1 MFDMVIVGAGMAGAV
16 LAERFASAGKKILM
30 IERRR
35 HVAGNCYDEI
45 DANGIL
51 IHKYGPHLFH
61 TDDAQIWEYLSRFT
75 DWQIYHHRVKAVIDG
90 KPVPIPFNL
99 NTLHE
104 VFPKSLADKL
114 EAALLKNFE
123 YGKKIPILELKKSA
137 DADLQFLADFV
148 YEKIFLHYTEKQWG
162 LAPENIS
169 GAVTAR
175 VPIFV
180 GRDDR
185 YFNDRFQAMPKRG
198 YTHLVENML
207 DNKNIKL
214 LLNTDFQEVMK
225 LDDGEIF
232 LFGKNFEGRLIYTGQ
247 LDELFG
253 KKFGTLPYRSVDMK
267 FETVDAEIFQAAPT
281 VNYPNNYDFTR
292 ITEFKQIHPVKSSR
306 TTILKE
312 YPQEYVAGVNEPY
325 YPIFTDEARAA
336 YEKYSAELAD
346 FKNITAVGRLAEYR
360 YYDIDDVIKRAL
372 SLVRSEEVGVRSLKT
387 CSL

>member
-1 MFDMVIVGAGMAGAV
+1 MFDIVIIGAGFAGAI
-16 LAERFASAGKKILM
+16 LAERFAASGKKVLL

-35 HVAGNCYDEI
+35 NVAGNCYDEV
-45 DANGIL
+45 DTNGIL

-61 TDDAQIWEYLSRFT
+61 TDDEQVWKYLSRFT
-75 DWQIYHHRVKAVIDG
+75 EWQIYNHHVKAFVDG

-99 NTLHE
+99 NTIHE

-162 LAPENIS
+162 FPPDKIS

-185 YFNDRFQAMPKRG
+185 YFNDRFQALPKFG
-198 YTHLVENML
+198 YTKLVENIL
-207 DNKNIKL
+207 DHKNIKL
-214 LLNTDFQEVMK
+214 LLNTDFKEVME
-225 LDDGEIF
+225 LRGEQIY
-232 LFGKNFEGRLIYTGQ
+232 LFRRKFKGRLIYTGQ
-247 LDELFG
+247 LDELFD
-253 KKFGTLPYRSVDMK
+253 KKFGELPYRSVDMK
-267 FETVDAEIFQAAPT
+267 FETINAESFQSAPS
-281 VNYPNNYDFTR
+281 VNYPNNYEFTR
-292 ITEFKQIHPVKSSR
+292 ITEFKNIHPAKTSR

-312 YPQEYVAGVNEPY
+312 YPQEYVAGKNEPY
-325 YPIFTDEARAA
+325 YPIFTDEARVA
-336 YEKYSAELAD
+336 YEKYSAELAK

-360 YYDIDDVIKRAL
+360 YFDMDDVVKRAL
-372 SLVRSEEVGVRSLKT
+372 EVFDLLTK
-387 CSL
+387 

>member
-1 MFDMVIVGAGMAGAV
+1 MFDIVIIGAGMAGAT
-16 LAERFASAGKKILM
+16 LAEKFASSGKKVLV
-30 IERRR
+30 IERRQ
-35 HVAGNCYDEI
+35 HIAGNCYDEL

-75 DWQIYHHRVKAVIDG
+75 EWNIYFHRVKAVIDG
-90 KPVPIPFNL
+90 KAVPLPFNF

-123 YGKKIPILELKKSA
+123 YGKKVPILELKQSA
-137 DADLQFLADFV
+137 DSDLQFLADFV

-162 LAPENIS
+162 LSPDKIS

-185 YFNDRFQAMPKRG
+185 YFNDRFQALPKFG
-198 YTHLVENML
+198 YAKLVRNML
-207 DNKNIKL
+207 AHKNIKL
-214 LLNTDFQEVMK
+214 LLNTDFHEVMALRDEK
-225 LDDGEIF
+225 IY
-232 LFGKNFEGRLIYTGQ
+232 LFRKQFKGRLIYTGQ
-247 LDELFG
+247 LDELFN
-253 KKFGTLPYRSVDMK
+253 KKFGELPYRSLDMK
-267 FETVDAEIFQAAPT
+267 FETIDAENFQSAPV

-292 ITEFKQIHPVKSSR
+292 ITEFKKIHPAQSPR

-312 YPQEYVAGVNEPY
+312 YPQAYVAGENEPY
-325 YPIFTDEARAA
+325 YPIFTDAARAA
-336 YEKYSAELAD
+336 YEKYSAELAR

-360 YYDIDDVIKRAL
+360 YYDIDDIVKRAL
-372 SLVRSEEVGVRSLKT
+372 EVFIELNS
-387 CSL
+387 

>member
-1 MFDMVIVGAGMAGAV
+1 MFDAVIIGAGFTGAV
-16 LAERFASAGKKILM
+16 LAERFASRGKKVLVV
-30 IERRR
+30 ERRR
-35 HVAGNCYDEI
+35 VVAGNCYDEV

-51 IHKYGPHLFH
+51 IHKFGPHIFH
-61 TDDAQIWEYLSRFT
+61 TDDARVWKYLSRFT
-75 DWQIYHHRVKAVIDG
+75 EWQIYFHRVKAVVDG

-99 NTLHE
+99 NTLRE
-104 VFPKSLADKL
+104 VFPKNLADKL

-162 LAPENIS
+162 LTPEKIS

-185 YFNDRFQAMPKRG
+185 YFNDRFQAVPARG
-198 YTHLVENML
+198 YTRLVENIL
-207 DNKNIKL
+207 DHKNIKL
-214 LLNTDFQEVMK
+214 LLNTDCKEVMA
-225 LDDGEIF
+225 LRGEEIF
-232 LFGKNFEGRLIYTGQ
+232 LFGQKFGGRVIYTGQ
-247 LDELFG
+247 LDELFD
-253 KKFGTLPYRSVDMK
+253 KKFGALPYRSVAMK
-267 FETVDAEIFQAAPT
+267 FETIDAENFQSSPS
-281 VNYPNNYDFTR
+281 VNYPNNYNFTR
-292 ITEFKQIHPVKSSR
+292 ITEFKLIHPAHTPR

-312 YPQEYVAGVNEPY
+312 FPQEYVAGENEPY

-336 YEKYSAELAD
+336 YEKYSAELAK

-360 YYDIDDVIKRAL
+360 YYDMDDAVKRAL
-372 SLVRSEEVGVRSLKT
+372 EIFDELTGESR
-387 CSL
+387 

>member
-1 MFDMVIVGAGMAGAV
+1 MFDAVIIGAGFTGAV
-16 LAERFASAGKKILM
+16 LAERFASRGKKVLVV
-30 IERRR
+30 ERRR
-35 HVAGNCYDEI
+35 VVAGNCYDEV

-61 TDDAQIWEYLSRFT
+61 TDDENVWKYLSRFT
-75 DWQIYHHRVKAVIDG
+75 EWQVYFHRVKAVVDG

-99 NTLHE
+99 NTLRE
-104 VFPKSLADKL
+104 VFPKNLADKL

-162 LAPENIS
+162 LTPEKIS

-185 YFNDRFQAMPKRG
+185 YFNDRFQGVPKRG
-198 YTHLVENML
+198 YTRLVENIL
-207 DNKNIKL
+207 DHKNIKL
-214 LLNTDFQEVMK
+214 LLNADCKEVMA
-225 LDDGEIF
+225 LRGEEIF
-232 LFGKNFEGRLIYTGQ
+232 LFGQKFGGRVIYTGQ
-247 LDELFG
+247 LDELFD
-253 KKFGTLPYRSVDMK
+253 KKFGALPYRSVAMK
-267 FETVDAEIFQAAPT
+267 FETIDAEKFQSAPS
-281 VNYPNNYDFTR
+281 VNYPNNYNFTR
-292 ITEFKQIHPVKSSR
+292 ITEFKLIHPAHTPR

-312 YPQEYVAGVNEPY
+312 FPQEYVAGENEPY

-336 YEKYSAELAD
+336 YEKYSDELAK

-360 YYDIDDVIKRAL
+360 YYDMDDAVKRAL
-372 SLVRSEEVGVRSLKT
+372 EIFDELTGESR
-387 CSL
+387 